1 MARWEVLHAGEMS
14 LVWRSMWTHRKGA
27 VGGGGVCCVV
37 ITTSIADGF
46 RISKSEWDLFH
57 WIRTDSHENP

>member
-27 VGGGGVCCVV
+27 VGGGGGVLCRHNDKYSGWV
-37 ITTSIADGF
+37 
-46 RISKSEWDLFH
+46 
-57 WIRTDSHENP
+57 